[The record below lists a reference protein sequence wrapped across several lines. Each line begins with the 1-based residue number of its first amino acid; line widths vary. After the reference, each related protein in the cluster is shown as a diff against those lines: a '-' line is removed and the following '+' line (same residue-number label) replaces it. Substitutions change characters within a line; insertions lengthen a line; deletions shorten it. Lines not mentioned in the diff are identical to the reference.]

1 MTSQIATSKLD
12 PESRDMAIEQ
22 CAWSIEEDFDPEV
35 DNEAMIVQHIRELL
49 EELK

>member
-1 MTSQIATSKLD
+1 MTLD

-22 CAWSIEEDFDPEV
+22 CAYAIEEDFDPEV
-35 DNEAMIVQHIRELL
+35 DNTEMIEKHIRELL